1 MYKEDVLRTKYE
13 LVTSEDYKKLRE
25 LELNFIVDISNS
37 QLSAETLRGMLLL
50 INERDKWE
58 KDYLKECKKAKK
70 E

>member
-1 MYKEDVLRTKYE
+1 MLKEDILRTKYE

-25 LELNFIVDISNS
+25 LELNFIVDTSNS

-58 KDYLKECKKAKK
+58 RDYLRECKKAKK